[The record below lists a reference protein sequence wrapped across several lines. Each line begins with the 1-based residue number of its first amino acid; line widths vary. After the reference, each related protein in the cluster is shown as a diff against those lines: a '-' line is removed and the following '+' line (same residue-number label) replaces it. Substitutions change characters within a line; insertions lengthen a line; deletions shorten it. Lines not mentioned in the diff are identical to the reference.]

1 MTGHSKTRV
10 RNMRASLTGVRHSF
24 LALTGILAAWTAVAG
39 CSQQSAPATA
49 GQPVN
54 DNRVSQIDKPTVPVA
69 LQQSPN
75 QALIGEI
82 QTSVLAWEDGKP
94 YDFKPLAVKLVKLLE
109 AGLDQESKDIA
120 GEFGRICETSGSYES
135 AKSIYTALQKAAGK
149 SDNPRLVFEAKEIAS
164 SGLGRLA
171 LLGTT
176 PKLDANIFGGGK
188 LDFAQYKGKVVLI
201 DFWATWCGPCLAELP
216 NVKKVYAQL
225 HSQGFDVVGVS
236 LDEEKDTLGKFLD
249 KEKLPWPTLFDEDA
263 DKQGWKMPLVKAFGI
278 DGIPATYLV
287 DKSGKIVSI
296 SARGSELE
304 AQVKKLLAEKK

>member
-1 MTGHSKTRV
+1 
-10 RNMRASLTGVRHSF
+10 MRATSTIVRYSAF
-24 LALTGILAAWTAVAG
+24 TLASVVAGWLAVVAG

-49 GQPVN
+49 AQPAAN
-54 DNRVSQIDKPTVPVA
+54 DRVSQFDKPTVPVA
-69 LQQSPN
+69 MQQSPN
-75 QALIGEI
+75 QALISEI
-82 QTSVLAWEDGKP
+82 QTSVQAWDDGKP
-94 YDFKPLAVKLVKLLE
+94 YDFKPPAAKLVKLLE

-120 GEFGRICETSGSYES
+120 GEFGKICETAGSYES

-164 SGLGRLA
+164 TGLGRLA

-176 PKLDANIFGGGK
+176 PKLDANLFGGGK
-188 LDFAQYKGKVVLI
+188 FDLAQYKGKVVLI

-216 NVKKVYAQL
+216 NVKKVYGQL

-236 LDEEKDTLGKFLD
+236 LDEEKETLAKFLD
-249 KEKLPWPTLFDEDA
+249 KEKLAWPTLWDENPEQ
-263 DKQGWKMPLVKAFGI
+263 QGWKMPLVKAFGI
-278 DGIPATYLV
+278 DGIPATYLL

-296 SARGSELE
+296 SARGSDLE